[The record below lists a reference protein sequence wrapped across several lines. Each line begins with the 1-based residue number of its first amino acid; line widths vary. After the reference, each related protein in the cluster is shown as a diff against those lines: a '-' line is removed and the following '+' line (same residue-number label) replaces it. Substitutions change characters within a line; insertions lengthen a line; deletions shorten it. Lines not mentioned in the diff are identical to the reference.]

1 MYPHNFSLLPFYHS
15 EISISCASHSN
26 LFLPRTPVEKMVAM
40 AISSNA
46 TAMTWWA
53 VQITTAPNVCHED
66 IMIMAYEM
74 VTTYYTHGK
83 MRTHWITHIY
93 IYTYTHTFISLS
105 LYVYVYVCIYIY
117 RYIYIIYIYTYV
129 SVCWRLCLKPTSRHL
144 DVSEHEGIYTLDLW
158 PVWLGKWRWTIN
170 ISWQSYTFSPVHS
183 RPDKDA
189 TTCLRDHVPHL
200 SVTDFAAVSIE

>member
-15 EISISCASHSN
+15 EISISCASNSN

-66 IMIMAYEM
+66 IMIMAYEI
-74 VTTYYTHGK
+74 VTTYYIHGK
-83 MRTHWITHIY
+83 MRTHWITHTHTPIRIHLSLSLSLSFCILICMYVYIY
-93 IYTYTHTFISLS
+93 IYY
-105 LYVYVYVCIYIY
+105 IYIY
-117 RYIYIIYIYTYV
+117 MC
-129 SVCWRLCLKPTSRHL
+129 VCVENCVQNQYHGIWMCLNMR
-144 DVSEHEGIYTLDLW
+144 GFTLDLW

-183 RPDKDA
+183 RPYKDA

-200 SVTDFAAVSIE
+200 SITDFAAVSIE